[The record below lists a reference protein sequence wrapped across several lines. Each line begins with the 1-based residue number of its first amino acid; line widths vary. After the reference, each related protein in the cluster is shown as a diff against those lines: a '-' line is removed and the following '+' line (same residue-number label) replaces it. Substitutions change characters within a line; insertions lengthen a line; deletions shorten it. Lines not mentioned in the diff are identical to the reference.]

1 MAMDARV
8 GGPRA
13 AGVTVSMAVPL
24 TPLSDAVMVAAPAA
38 TAVARPAE
46 FTVATPA
53 AEVVHEAVD
62 VTAAVEPS
70 L

>member
-1 MAMDARV
+1 
-8 GGPRA
+8 
-13 AGVTVSMAVPL
+13 MAVPL